1 MNSLLCLYTELN
13 SFENLFQQKLPIS
26 LKVWN
31 TVFITNGN
39 SIFEFFG
46 TKYNVYHPCGLTKL
60 LKTNIPIV
68 E

>member
-13 SFENLFQQKLPIS
+13 SFENLFQQKLPMS

-39 SIFEFFG
+39 SIFEFLDKF
-46 TKYNVYHPCGLTKL
+46 NLYHPSGLTKL
-60 LKTNIPIV
+60 LNTNIPIV